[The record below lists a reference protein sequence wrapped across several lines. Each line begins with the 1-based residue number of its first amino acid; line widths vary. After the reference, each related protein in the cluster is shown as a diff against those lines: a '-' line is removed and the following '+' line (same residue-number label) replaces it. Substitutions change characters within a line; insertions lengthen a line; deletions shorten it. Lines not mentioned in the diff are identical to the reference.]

1 MSSKQRLRTFVA
13 AALLGLSLSL
23 AGAVPAHADDVL
35 DRGFG
40 ASPDTLDPQ
49 LNFGAREGWIQDDMY
64 EGLVL
69 IDNFGKI
76 VPASAESWDVADD
89 GKTWT
94 FHLRSGLKWSN
105 GDPLVAQDFVN
116 AVIRTLDA
124 ATASKK
130 AYYFYS
136 PFQVEGAKAFN
147 AGENKDPKSVGISAP
162 DDKTLVIKL
171 INPAPNMLYLMGS
184 FVMSPLHKP
193 SFDKFGGEFVKPEN
207 VVTNGAY
214 IMTENVPQSHVTLV
228 KNPNYW
234 DAANTK
240 IEKVVYHV
248 TEDDQTELKRYLAG
262 ELDTTNEI
270 PSDQIDRLK
279 AELGDQ
285 VQITPYVETHYI
297 SFNITKPPFDN
308 LKLRQA
314 LSMAIDREVLENK
327 IVKAGYQTNYGYA
340 PANDPNYDQPKI
352 KEFGMSTEDRVA
364 MAKQLYAEAGY
375 GPDNPLTVT
384 IDSSTDNTGKRE
396 AEAVALMW
404 KQVLGANAKVNAQEF
419 QAWLDTFYAGTWQA
433 LNDNLVADYVGPESH
448 LAYMRPSAESGYN
461 WKSDEYEKLMDEA
474 AAAADLKQ
482 RYKLMGQAERI
493 LNDYYLVAPLALTTQ
508 RHLVKPNVKG
518 WGVNNLDYHPS
529 RLISFQ

>member
-1 MSSKQRLRTFVA
+1 MSFRKLLCTA
-13 AALLGLSLSL
+13 AAMLLGGFL
-23 AGAVPAHADDVL
+23 AVATPTPAPADDAL

-49 LNFGAREGWIQDDMY
+49 LNFGAREAWIQDDMY
-64 EGLVL
+64 EGPVV
-69 IDNFGKI
+69 IDSAGKVI
-76 VPASAESWDVADD
+76 PGSAETWDVADD
-89 GKTWT
+89 GKVWT

-136 PFQVEGAKAFN
+136 PFQMAGAKEFN
-147 AGENKDPKSVGISAP
+147 AGENKDPNSVGVSAP
-162 DDKTLVIKL
+162 DEKTLVVKL

-193 SFDKFGGEFVKPEN
+193 SFDKFGNDFIKPEN
-207 VVTNGAY
+207 VITNGAY

-279 AELGDQ
+279 SELGGE
-285 VQITPYVETHYI
+285 VHITPYVETQYI

-308 LKLRQA
+308 QKLRQA

-327 IVKAGYQTNYGYA
+327 IVKAGYQPNYGYS
-340 PANDPNYDQPKI
+340 PANDPSYDQPEI
-352 KEFGMSTEDRVA
+352 KEFGMSKEDRVA
-364 MAKQLYAEAGY
+364 MAKKLYEEAGF
-375 GPDNPLTVT
+375 GPGNPLKVT
-384 IDSSTDNTGKRE
+384 IDTSTDNTAKRT
-396 AEAVALMW
+396 AEGVALMW
-404 KQVLGANAKVNAQEF
+404 KQVLGADAKVNAQEF
-419 QAWLDTFYAGTWQA
+419 QAWLDTFYAGTWET

-461 WKSDEYEKLMDEA
+461 WKSDEYESLMDQA
-474 AAAADLKQ
+474 AAAADIKQ
-482 RYKLMGQAERI
+482 RYQLMAQAERI
-493 LNDYYLVAPLALTTQ
+493 LNDSYLTTPLAMTTQ

-518 WGVNNLDYHPS
+518 WGDSSLDYHPS
-529 RLISFQ
+529 RFITLE